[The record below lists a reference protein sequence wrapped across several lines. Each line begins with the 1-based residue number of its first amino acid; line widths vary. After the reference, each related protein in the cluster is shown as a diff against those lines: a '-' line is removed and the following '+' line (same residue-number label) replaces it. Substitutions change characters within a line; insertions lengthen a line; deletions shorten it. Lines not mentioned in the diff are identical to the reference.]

1 MKFLILALC
10 IAAASAL
17 SADQIST
24 VQASFAKVK
33 GDSVG
38 ILYAVFKA
46 DPSIMAKF
54 TQFAGK
60 DLEAIKGT
68 APFEAHANRIVG
80 FFSKIISDLPSI
92 EGDVDTFVGTHKPR
106 GVTHD
111 QLNNFRAGFISYMKA
126 HTDYA
131 SAESAWG
138 ATLDTF
144 FGMIFAKM

>member
-10 IAAASAL
+10 FAAASAL
-17 SADQIST
+17 TADQIST
-24 VQASFAKVK
+24 VQASFDKVK

-46 DPSIMAKF
+46 DPSIQTKF

-60 DLEAIKGT
+60 DLETIKGT
-68 APFEAHANRIVG
+68 TPFEAHANRIVG
-80 FFSKIISDLPSI
+80 FFSKIISELPNI
-92 EGDVDTFVGTHKPR
+92 DADVDAFVATHKPR
-106 GVTHD
+106 SVTHD
-111 QLNNFRAGFISYMKA
+111 QLNNFRAGFVGYMKA

-131 SAESAWG
+131 GAESAWG

-144 FGMIFAKM
+144 FGAIFAKM